1 MTNKIYSTI
10 VADPPWLQ
18 RGGGKSK
25 RGADR
30 HYPLLKE
37 AEIKS
42 VMSEMLDGKVAE
54 NAHMYMWVANNHLPE
69 ALRIIEH
76 LGFRY
81 ITNLVWAKSH
91 FGLGRYFRGQHE
103 LCIFATKG
111 RGFSA
116 RTQVNNVSSLIGG
129 KLIAPTRHSAKPA
142 EMYELIERRSEGP
155 FLELFA
161 RNRRPGWDV
170 LGNEAPEEED
180 DKTKLG

>member
-1 MTNKIYSTI
+1 MSKVYSTI
-10 VADPPWLQ
+10 LADPPWMQ

-30 HYPLLKE
+30 HYPLMKE
-37 AEIKS
+37 AEIKK
-42 VMSEMLDGKVAE
+42 VMSDMLDGKVADD
-54 NAHMYMWVANNHLPE
+54 AHMYMWVANNHLPE

-76 LGFRY
+76 LGFKY
-81 ITNLVWAKSH
+81 ITNLVWAKTH

-116 RTQVNNVSSLIGG
+116 RTQANNVPSLVGG
-129 KLIAPTRHSAKPA
+129 KLVSPTRHSAKPA
-142 EMYELIERRSEGP
+142 EMYELIEGRSEGP

-161 RNRRPGWDV
+161 RTRRPGWDA
-170 LGNEAPEEED
+170 LGNEVPEEKD
-180 DKTKLG
+180 AKTELG